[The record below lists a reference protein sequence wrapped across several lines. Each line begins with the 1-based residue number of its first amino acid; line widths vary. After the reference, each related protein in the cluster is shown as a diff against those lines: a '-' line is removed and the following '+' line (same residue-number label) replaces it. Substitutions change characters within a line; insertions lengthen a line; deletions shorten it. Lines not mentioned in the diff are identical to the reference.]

1 MSHSQVSFPTPRPSD
16 KLLIPELENFSLASL
31 FIFLDL
37 FQFFIFPIY
46 FLPKGARWGY
56 LLVPIAFTTT
66 PLWALLHEA
75 IHGAFNS
82 YSQFNRA
89 FGRLL
94 AICFG
99 SPFHVLRLTHL
110 SHHKF
115 NRSATEKGTE
125 IYDPKKVSR
134 FRASFHYF
142 FYIFC
147 GLYLLE
153 ISSILIFFLPRQI
166 FRRMRQRLFDQ
177 GSVQEKWLAG
187 QFMNE
192 RVVRQTR
199 IDGLAICL
207 TLGSSAYCFGQ
218 HWLMLAALFTARTFL
233 VSFHDNVYHYGTSL
247 GVTASGHNLCMP
259 RSISRLVLNFNLH
272 RVHHRYPGVP
282 WIKLPEYFVQQSET
296 YDEHFLTAA
305 LNQLRGPIAVSD
317 ATPQLQAPRKSSQTI
332 LLQPLP

>member
-142 FYIFC
+142 FTFFAGFIYSKSRRYLFSFC
-147 GLYLLE
+147 RG
-153 ISSILIFFLPRQI
+153 
-166 FRRMRQRLFDQ
+166 
-177 GSVQEKWLAG
+177 K
-187 QFMNE
+187 
-192 RVVRQTR
+192 
-199 IDGLAICL
+199 
-207 TLGSSAYCFGQ
+207 SSAGCGSAFSIKAASKKNG
-218 HWLMLAALFTARTFL
+218 WL
-233 VSFHDNVYHYGTSL
+233 G
-247 GVTASGHNLCMP
+247 NL
-259 RSISRLVLNFNLH
+259 
-272 RVHHRYPGVP
+272 
-282 WIKLPEYFVQQSET
+282 
-296 YDEHFLTAA
+296 
-305 LNQLRGPIAVSD
+305 
-317 ATPQLQAPRKSSQTI
+317 
-332 LLQPLP
+332 